1 MSLFFYFNANL
12 SFYCIFKKEKKL
24 NRTIL
29 FALALLLFS
38 SCKPVYKT
46 VSFENTITPK
56 APNYEDESYWAVLPG
71 NYPAGLKEITGD
83 FVEKGTDVFFVYP
96 TLLTEKKDPSWNA
109 DISREEIREKVLAQ
123 SVKFQ
128 ASAFAKAGNL
138 YVPYYRQSHYK
149 IYVPPYNKQ
158 EELSRTIAYAD
169 VRKAF
174 QYYLTNHNQGRP
186 IMIAS
191 HSQGSIMCA
200 MLLKEFFDG
209 KPLQQQLVAAYIP
222 GVKIQAEDFTS
233 LKKMEDPLVTGGYVS
248 WNTYKMNNY
257 PPTYEKWFKGA
268 TTTNPITWDA
278 SKSTDFDQHLGVL
291 NGDGVIYPKA
301 LKLQVVDGLLWS
313 SVPKIPK
320 RFFLSFVKN
329 YHFADINLFWKDI
342 EKNAVDRVAE
352 WMKNNQNAR

>member
-1 MSLFFYFNANL
+1 M
-12 SFYCIFKKEKKL
+12 

-29 FALALLLFS
+29 FFAATLLLN
-38 SCKPVYKT
+38 SCKPLYKT
-46 VSFENTITPK
+46 APFEETIIPN
-56 APNYEDESYWAVLPG
+56 APNYADERFWAVLPD
-71 NYPAGLKEITGD
+71 NYPPELKEITGD
-83 FVEKGTDVFFVYP
+83 FEEKQTDVFFVYP

-109 DISREEIREKVLAQ
+109 DIARNDIRDKVLSQ

-138 YVPYYRQSHYK
+138 YIPYYRQSHYK

-169 VRKAF
+169 VRAAF
-174 QYYLTNHNQGRP
+174 QYYLTNYNQGRP
-186 IMIAS
+186 IIIAS

-209 KPLQQQLVAAYIP
+209 TALQKQLVAAYIP
-222 GVKIQAEDFTS
+222 GVKIQDKDFSS
-233 LKKMEDPLVTGGYVS
+233 LRKMDDPMATGGYVS
-248 WNTYKMNNY
+248 WNTYKKNNY
-257 PPTYEKWFKGA
+257 PPTYEQWYKGA
-268 TTTNPITWDA
+268 TTTNPISWDTA
-278 SKSTDFDQHLGVL
+278 KNTTFDQHLGVL
-291 NGDGVIYPKA
+291 NGDGDIYPNA
-301 LKLQVVDGLLWS
+301 LEVQVIDGLIWS

-342 EKNAVDRVAE
+342 EKNAMDRVNA
-352 WMKNNQNAR
+352 WQKKN